1 MSGRVATIVPMN
13 HCKEL
18 PGSRPLVAALL
29 AVSWGAAVSA
39 QTIVPTGSTRSA
51 RWLTGTCPTAGSR
64 RIRHRRPS
72 QRSVGASPRVHEERI
87 QGRLATA
94 QVSVGGRSYLIV
106 DPAAG
111 RYDRQADNSGRRVTP
126 VLGELFRF
134 SPSFLHD
141 GNHP

>member
-1 MSGRVATIVPMN
+1 MN
-13 HCKEL
+13 HCKSS

-39 QTIVPTGSTRSA
+39 QTIVPTGSTEVPDGSPALA
-51 RWLTGTCPTAGSR
+51 RQQAAVASGTDALHSEA
-64 RIRHRRPS
+64 S
-72 QRSVGASPRVHEERI
+72 GASPRVHEERI

-126 VLGELFRF
+126 VLWELFRF
-134 SPSFLHD
+134 
-141 GNHP
+141 